1 MERIDIDLPVNDIR
15 REESGYHYVSF
26 FMIPA
31 TKQFILFDALQNGV
45 VTGCMTE
52 KQVYQFDYPDRPKLK
67 VNGSAF
73 TFFLFG

>member
-1 MERIDIDLPVNDIR
+1 M
-15 REESGYHYVSF
+15 H
-26 FMIPA
+26 
-31 TKQFILFDALQNGV
+31 LQNGV

-73 TFFLFG
+73 TFFFIWLTPKKKIGI